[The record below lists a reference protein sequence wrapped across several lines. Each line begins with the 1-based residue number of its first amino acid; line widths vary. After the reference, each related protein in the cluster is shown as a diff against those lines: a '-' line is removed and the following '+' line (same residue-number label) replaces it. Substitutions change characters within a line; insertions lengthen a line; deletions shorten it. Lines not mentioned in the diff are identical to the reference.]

1 MAAAAARAE
10 PPTGLYRGAF
20 GGGGGGRGG
29 GGGGGGR
36 LSTMPSGGSTP
47 A

>member
-20 GGGGGGRGG
+20 GGGGGRG